1 VFLFDQDIL
10 LSLICMKYR
19 MIILFFL
26 FFGLSKA
33 QNINIDKQLLWE
45 ISKAGTKEKS
55 YLFGTLHSN
64 DKRIFDLSDSVYY
77 ALDKAKLIVLET
89 DIFELF
95 KDVDSREDLP
105 NTLYDKDGKAYTSS
119 NVASKTTYG
128 DEDGMPQFIDASL
141 EEYCHNANKKFFAL
155 EDVKDQINL
164 GTKLTFG
171 KRVFINNILNDFS
184 NQKLIELYLKGDI
197 NSIERFIKANLAGDK
212 EQFAALITDRNSK
225 MAHKLDSLL
234 KKKESF
240 FCAIGA
246 GHLAGS
252 EGVINLLRTRGY
264 RLRPMLWIRSENKTL
279 AKKSILSFRNY
290 TYKDQTSGLNANFHG
305 KPFAE
310 KKADGS
316 LSLIYR
322 EYGQG
327 NSYII
332 DIVPNDSTLSFEQI
346 ALINIASPPNS
357 SFYKKILDNG
367 TLLFEG
373 LSDNYPEGLNWVRII
388 FSDQYFAVL
397 KTYGGNKFLHSDRP
411 KKFFDNVWFE

>member
-1 VFLFDQDIL
+1 MKHLLF
-10 LSLICMKYR
+10 S
-19 MIILFFL
+19 LFFYNI
-26 FFGLSKA
+26 SSTVA
-33 QNINIDKQLLWE
+33 QYVNIEKQLLWE
-45 ISKAGTKEKS
+45 ISGNGLKEKS

-77 ALDKAKLIVLET
+77 ALDKANLIILEA

-95 KDVDSREDLP
+95 KDIDSREDLP
-105 NTLYDKDGKAYTSS
+105 NTLYDKDGKAYT
-119 NVASKTTYG
+119 ASEIASRTTYG
-128 DEDGMPQFIDASL
+128 DENGMPQFIDAAL

-155 EDVKDQINL
+155 EDVKDQLNL
-164 GTKLTFG
+164 GAKLNIT
-171 KRVFINNILNDFS
+171 KRVFINDAFNDFS

-197 NSIERFIKANLAGDK
+197 TAIERFIRANLASDK
-212 EQFAALITDRNSK
+212 KQFTALITDRNNK
-225 MAHKLDSLL
+225 MAYKLDSLL
-234 KKKESF
+234 RKKDSF

-252 EGVINLLRTRGY
+252 EGVINLLRTRGF
-264 RLRPMLWIRSENKTL
+264 RLRPMLWTRSENKTL
-279 AKKSILSFRNY
+279 AKKTINSFRSY
-290 TYKDQTSGLNANFHG
+290 TYKDLASGLNANFHG
-305 KPFAE
+305 KPFSE
-310 KKADGS
+310 KNTDGS

-346 ALINIASPPNS
+346 ATIYIASPPNIN
-357 SFYKKILDNG
+357 FNKKILDDG

-373 LSDNYPEGLNWVRII
+373 LSDTYPEGLNWVRII
-388 FSDQYFAVL
+388 FSEKHFAVL
-397 KTYGGNKFLHSDRP
+397 KTYGGNKFMHSDRP

>member
-1 VFLFDQDIL
+1 
-10 LSLICMKYR
+10 MKY
-19 MIILFFL
+19 ILFSL
-26 FFGLSKA
+26 FIYHISSTVA
-33 QNINIDKQLLWE
+33 QYVNVDKQLLWE
-45 ISKAGTKEKS
+45 ISGNGLKEKS

-77 ALDKAKLIVLET
+77 ALDKANLIILEA

-95 KDVDSREDLP
+95 KDIDSREDLP
-105 NTLYDKDGKAYTSS
+105 NTLYDKDGKAYT
-119 NVASKTTYG
+119 ASEIASRTTYG
-128 DEDGMPQFIDASL
+128 DENGMPQFIDAAL

-155 EDVKDQINL
+155 EDVKDQLDL
-164 GTKLTFG
+164 GIKTTFA
-171 KRVFINNILNDFS
+171 KRVFINDALNDFS
-184 NQKLIELYLKGDI
+184 NQKLIDLYLKGDI
-197 NSIERFIKANLAGDK
+197 TAIERFIRANLSADK
-212 EQFAALITDRNSK
+212 EQFAALITDRNNK
-225 MAHKLDSLL
+225 MVHKLDSIL

-252 EGVINLLRTRGY
+252 EGVINLLRTRGF
-264 RLRPMLWIRSENKTL
+264 RLRPVLWTRSENKTL
-279 AKKSILSFRNY
+279 AKKTINSFRSY
-290 TYKDQTSGLNANFHG
+290 TYKDLASGLNANFHG
-305 KPFAE
+305 KPFSE
-310 KKADGS
+310 KNTDGS

-346 ALINIASPPNS
+346 ATIYIASPPDIN
-357 SFYKKILDNG
+357 FNKKILDDG

-373 LSDNYPEGLNWVRII
+373 LSDTYPEGLNWVRII
-388 FSDQYFAVL
+388 FSEKHFAVL
-397 KTYGGNKFLHSDRP
+397 KTFGGNKFMHSDRP

>member
-1 VFLFDQDIL
+1 MKL
-10 LSLICMKYR
+10 LI
-19 MIILFFL
+19 FFL
-26 FFGLSKA
+26 FTAFISLAYS
-33 QNINIDKQLLWE
+33 QVVDVNKQLLWE
-45 ISKAGTKEKS
+45 ISGNGLKEKS

-77 ALDKAKLIVLET
+77 ALDKANLIILEA

-95 KDVDSREDLP
+95 KDIDSREDLP
-105 NTLYDKDGKAYTSS
+105 NTLYDKDGKAYT
-119 NVASKTTYG
+119 ASEIASRTTYG
-128 DEDGMPQFIDASL
+128 DENGMPQFIDAAL

-155 EDVKDQINL
+155 EDVKDQLNL
-164 GTKLTFG
+164 GAKLNFTK
-171 KRVFINNILNDFS
+171 RIFINDAFNDFS

-197 NSIERFIKANLAGDK
+197 TAIERFIRANLSADK
-212 EQFAALITDRNSK
+212 EQFAALITDRNNK
-225 MAHKLDSLL
+225 MAHKLDSIL

-252 EGVINLLRTRGY
+252 EGVINLLRTRGF
-264 RLRPMLWIRSENKTL
+264 RLRPMLWTRSENKTL
-279 AKKSILSFRNY
+279 AKKMINSFRSY
-290 TYKDQTSGLNANFHG
+290 TYKDLASGLNANFHG
-305 KPFAE
+305 KPFSE
-310 KKADGS
+310 KNTDGS

-332 DIVPNDSTLSFEQI
+332 DVVPNDSTLSFEQI
-346 ALINIASPPNS
+346 ATIYIASPPNS
-357 SFYKKILDNG
+357 TFYKKILDDG

-373 LSDNYPEGLNWVRII
+373 LSDTYPEGLNWVRII
-388 FSDQYFAVL
+388 FSEKYFAVI
-397 KTYGGNKFLHSDRP
+397 KTYGGNKYLHSDRP

>member
-1 VFLFDQDIL
+1 MKFLI
-10 LSLICMKYR
+10 
-19 MIILFFL
+19 FFL
-26 FFGLSKA
+26 FTAFISLAYS
-33 QNINIDKQLLWE
+33 QVVDVNKQLLWE
-45 ISKAGTKEKS
+45 ISGNGLKEKS

-77 ALDKAKLIVLET
+77 ALDRANLIILEA

-95 KDVDSREDLP
+95 KDIDSREDLP
-105 NTLYDKDGKAYTSS
+105 NTLYDKDGKAYT
-119 NVASKTTYG
+119 ASEIASRTTYG
-128 DEDGMPQFIDASL
+128 DENGMPHFIDALL

-155 EDVKDQINL
+155 ENVKDQLNL
-164 GTKLTFG
+164 GAKLNFTK
-171 KRVFINNILNDFS
+171 RIFINDAFNDFS

-197 NSIERFIKANLAGDK
+197 TAIERFIRANLSADK
-212 EQFAALITDRNSK
+212 EQFAALITDRNNK
-225 MAHKLDSLL
+225 MAHKLDSIL

-252 EGVINLLRTRGY
+252 EGVINLLRTRGF
-264 RLRPMLWIRSENKTL
+264 RLRPMFWTRSENKTL
-279 AKKSILSFRNY
+279 AKKKINSFRSY
-290 TYKDQTSGLNANFHG
+290 TYKDLASGLNANFHG
-305 KPFAE
+305 KPFSE
-310 KKADGS
+310 KNTDGS

-346 ALINIASPPNS
+346 ATIYIASPPDIN
-357 SFYKKILDNG
+357 FNKKILDDG

-373 LSDNYPEGLNWVRII
+373 LSDTYPEGLNWVRII
-388 FSDQYFAVL
+388 FSEKHFAVL
-397 KTYGGNKFLHSDRP
+397 KTYGGNKFMHSDRP

>member
-1 VFLFDQDIL
+1 MKFLI
-10 LSLICMKYR
+10 
-19 MIILFFL
+19 FFL
-26 FFGLSKA
+26 FTAFISLAYS
-33 QNINIDKQLLWE
+33 QVVDVNKQLLWE
-45 ISKAGTKEKS
+45 ISGNGLKEKS

-77 ALDKAKLIVLET
+77 AIDRANLIILEA

-95 KDVDSREDLP
+95 KDIDSREDLP
-105 NTLYDKDGKAYTSS
+105 KTLYDKDGKAYT
-119 NVASKTTYG
+119 ASEIASRTTYG
-128 DEDGMPQFIDASL
+128 NENGMPQFIDALL

-155 EDVKDQINL
+155 EDVKDQLNL
-164 GTKLTFG
+164 GAKLNFT
-171 KRVFINNILNDFS
+171 KRVFINDAFNDFS

-197 NSIERFIKANLAGDK
+197 TAIERFIRANLSADK
-212 EQFAALITDRNSK
+212 EQFATLITDRNNK
-225 MAHKLDSLL
+225 MAHKLDSIL

-264 RLRPMLWIRSENKTL
+264 RLRPILWSRSENKTL
-279 AKKSILSFRNY
+279 AKKTINSFRSY
-290 TYKDQTSGLNANFHG
+290 TYKDLASGLNANFHG
-305 KPFAE
+305 KPFSE
-310 KKADGS
+310 KNTDGS

-346 ALINIASPPNS
+346 ATIYIASPPDIN
-357 SFYKKILDNG
+357 FNKKILDDG

-373 LSDNYPEGLNWVRII
+373 LSDTYPEGLNWVRII
-388 FSDQYFAVL
+388 FSEKYFAVL
-397 KTYGGNKFLHSDRP
+397 KTYGGNKFMHSDRP

>member
-1 VFLFDQDIL
+1 MKFLI
-10 LSLICMKYR
+10 
-19 MIILFFL
+19 FFL
-26 FFGLSKA
+26 FTAFISLAYS
-33 QNINIDKQLLWE
+33 QVVDVNKQLLWE
-45 ISKAGTKEKS
+45 ISGNGLKEKS

-77 ALDKAKLIVLET
+77 ALDKANLIILEA

-95 KDVDSREDLP
+95 KDIDSREDLP
-105 NTLYDKDGKAYTSS
+105 NTLYDKDGKAYT
-119 NVASKTTYG
+119 ASEIASRTTYG
-128 DEDGMPQFIDASL
+128 DENGMPQFIDALL

-155 EDVKDQINL
+155 EDVKDQLNL
-164 GTKLTFG
+164 GAKLNFTK
-171 KRVFINNILNDFS
+171 RIFINDAFNDFS

-197 NSIERFIKANLAGDK
+197 TAIERFIRANLSVDK
-212 EQFAALITDRNSK
+212 EQFAALITDRNNK
-225 MAHKLDSLL
+225 MAHKLDSIL

-264 RLRPMLWIRSENKTL
+264 RLRPILWSRSENKTL
-279 AKKSILSFRNY
+279 AKKTINSFRSY
-290 TYKDQTSGLNANFHG
+290 TYKDLASGLNANFHG
-305 KPFAE
+305 KPFSE
-310 KKADGS
+310 KNSDGS

-327 NSYII
+327 NSYSI

-346 ALINIASPPNS
+346 ATIYIASPPDIN
-357 SFYKKILDNG
+357 FNKKILDDG

-373 LSDNYPEGLNWVRII
+373 LSDTYPEGLNWVRII
-388 FSDQYFAVL
+388 FSEKHFAVL
-397 KTYGGNKFLHSDRP
+397 KTYGGNKFMHSDRP

>member
-1 VFLFDQDIL
+1 MKFLI
-10 LSLICMKYR
+10 
-19 MIILFFL
+19 FFL
-26 FFGLSKA
+26 FTAFISFA
-33 QNINIDKQLLWE
+33 YSQFVDVNKQLLWE
-45 ISKAGTKEKS
+45 ISGNGLKEKS

-77 ALDKAKLIVLET
+77 AIDRANLIILEA

-95 KDVDSREDLP
+95 KDIDSREDLP
-105 NTLYDKDGKAYTSS
+105 NTLYDKDGKAYT
-119 NVASKTTYG
+119 ASEIASRTTYG
-128 DEDGMPQFIDASL
+128 DENGMPQFIDALL

-155 EDVKDQINL
+155 EDVKDQLNL
-164 GTKLTFG
+164 GAKLNFTK
-171 KRVFINNILNDFS
+171 RIFINDAFNDFS

-197 NSIERFIKANLAGDK
+197 TAIERFIRANLSADK
-212 EQFAALITDRNSK
+212 EQFAALITDRNNK
-225 MAHKLDSLL
+225 MAHKLDSIL

-252 EGVINLLRTRGY
+252 EGVINLLRTRGF
-264 RLRPMLWIRSENKTL
+264 RLRPMLWTRSENNTL
-279 AKKSILSFRNY
+279 AKKKINSFRSY
-290 TYKDQTSGLNANFHG
+290 TYKDLASGLNANFHG
-305 KPFAE
+305 KPFSE
-310 KKADGS
+310 KNTDGS

-346 ALINIASPPNS
+346 ATIYIASPPDIN
-357 SFYKKILDNG
+357 FNKKILDDG

-373 LSDNYPEGLNWVRII
+373 LSDTYPEGLNWVRII
-388 FSDQYFAVL
+388 FSEKHFAVL
-397 KTYGGNKFLHSDRP
+397 KTYGGNKFMHSDRP

>member
-1 VFLFDQDIL
+1 MKFLI
-10 LSLICMKYR
+10 
-19 MIILFFL
+19 FFL
-26 FFGLSKA
+26 FTTFISLAYS
-33 QNINIDKQLLWE
+33 QVVDVNKQLLWE
-45 ISKAGTKEKS
+45 ISGNGLKEKS

-77 ALDKAKLIVLET
+77 ALDRANLIILEA

-95 KDVDSREDLP
+95 KDIDSREDLP
-105 NTLYDKDGKAYTSS
+105 NTLYDKDGKAYT
-119 NVASKTTYG
+119 ASEIASRTTYG
-128 DEDGMPQFIDASL
+128 DENGMPQFIDAAL

-155 EDVKDQINL
+155 EDVKDQLNL
-164 GTKLTFG
+164 GAKLNFT
-171 KRVFINNILNDFS
+171 KRVFINDAFNDFS

-197 NSIERFIKANLAGDK
+197 SAIERFIRANLASDK
-212 EQFAALITDRNSK
+212 KQFTALITDRNNK
-225 MAHKLDSLL
+225 MANKLDSLL
-234 KKKESF
+234 RKKDSF

-264 RLRPMLWIRSENKTL
+264 RLRPILWSRSENKTL
-279 AKKSILSFRNY
+279 AKKKINSFRSY
-290 TYKDQTSGLNANFHG
+290 TYKDLASGLNANFHG
-305 KPFAE
+305 KPFSE
-310 KKADGS
+310 KNTDGS

-346 ALINIASPPNS
+346 ATIYIASQPNIN
-357 SFYKKILDNG
+357 FNKKILDDG

-373 LSDNYPEGLNWVRII
+373 LSDTYPEGLNWVRII
-388 FSDQYFAVL
+388 FSEKHFAVL
-397 KTYGGNKFLHSDRP
+397 KTYGGNKFMHSDRP

>member
-1 VFLFDQDIL
+1 MKFLI
-10 LSLICMKYR
+10 
-19 MIILFFL
+19 FFL
-26 FFGLSKA
+26 FTTFISLAYSQA
-33 QNINIDKQLLWE
+33 VDVNKQLLWE
-45 ISKAGTKEKS
+45 ISGNGLKEKS

-77 ALDKAKLIVLET
+77 ALDRANLIILEA

-95 KDVDSREDLP
+95 KDIDSREDLP
-105 NTLYDKDGKAYTSS
+105 NTLYDKDGKAYT
-119 NVASKTTYG
+119 ASEIASRTTYG
-128 DEDGMPQFIDASL
+128 DENGMPQFIDAAL

-155 EDVKDQINL
+155 EDVKDQLNL
-164 GTKLTFG
+164 GAKLNFTK
-171 KRVFINNILNDFS
+171 RIFINDAFNDFS

-197 NSIERFIKANLAGDK
+197 TAIERFIRANLSADK
-212 EQFAALITDRNSK
+212 EQFAALITDRNNK
-225 MAHKLDSLL
+225 MAHKLDSIL

-252 EGVINLLRTRGY
+252 DGVINLLRTRGY
-264 RLRPMLWIRSENKTL
+264 RLRPILWSRSENKTL
-279 AKKSILSFRNY
+279 AKKKFNSFRSY
-290 TYKDQTSGLNANFHG
+290 TYKDLASGLNANFHG
-305 KPFAE
+305 KPFSE
-310 KKADGS
+310 KNTDGS

-346 ALINIASPPNS
+346 ATIYIASPPDIN
-357 SFYKKILDNG
+357 FNKKILDDG

-373 LSDNYPEGLNWVRII
+373 LSDTYPEGLNWVRII
-388 FSDQYFAVL
+388 FSEKHFAVL
-397 KTYGGNKFLHSDRP
+397 KTYGGNKFMHSDRP

>member
-1 VFLFDQDIL
+1 MKL
-10 LSLICMKYR
+10 LI
-19 MIILFFL
+19 FFL
-26 FFGLSKA
+26 FTAFISLAYS
-33 QNINIDKQLLWE
+33 QVVDVNKQLLWE
-45 ISKAGTKEKS
+45 ISGNGLKEKS

-77 ALDKAKLIVLET
+77 ALDKANLIILEA

-95 KDVDSREDLP
+95 KDIDSREDLP
-105 NTLYDKDGKAYTSS
+105 NTLYDKDGKAYT
-119 NVASKTTYG
+119 ASEIASRTTYG
-128 DEDGMPQFIDASL
+128 DENGMPQFIDAAL

-155 EDVKDQINL
+155 EDVKDQLNL
-164 GTKLTFG
+164 GAKLNFTK
-171 KRVFINNILNDFS
+171 RIFINDAFNDFS

-197 NSIERFIKANLAGDK
+197 TAIERFIRANLSADK
-212 EQFAALITDRNSK
+212 EQFAALITDRNNK
-225 MAHKLDSLL
+225 MAHKLDSIL

-252 EGVINLLRTRGY
+252 EGVINLLRTRGF
-264 RLRPMLWIRSENKTL
+264 RLRPMLWTRSENKTL
-279 AKKSILSFRNY
+279 AKKMINSFRSY
-290 TYKDQTSGLNANFHG
+290 TYKDLASGLNANFHG
-305 KPFAE
+305 KPFSE
-310 KKADGS
+310 KNTDGS

-327 NSYII
+327 NSYSI

-346 ALINIASPPNS
+346 ATIYIACPPDINFN
-357 SFYKKILDNG
+357 KKILDDG

-373 LSDNYPEGLNWVRII
+373 LSDTYPEGLNWVRII
-388 FSDQYFAVL
+388 FSEKYFAVL
-397 KTYGGNKFLHSDRP
+397 KTYGGNKFMHSDRP

>member
-1 VFLFDQDIL
+1 MKFLI
-10 LSLICMKYR
+10 
-19 MIILFFL
+19 FFL
-26 FFGLSKA
+26 FTAFISLAYS
-33 QNINIDKQLLWE
+33 QVVDVNKQLLWE
-45 ISKAGTKEKS
+45 ISGNGLKEKS

-77 ALDKAKLIVLET
+77 ALDKANLIILEA

-95 KDVDSREDLP
+95 KDIDSREDLP
-105 NTLYDKDGKAYTSS
+105 NTLYDKDGKAYT
-119 NVASKTTYG
+119 ASEIASRTTYG
-128 DEDGMPQFIDASL
+128 DENGMPQFIDALL

-155 EDVKDQINL
+155 EDVKDQLNL
-164 GTKLTFG
+164 GAKLNFTK
-171 KRVFINNILNDFS
+171 RIFINDAFNDFS

-197 NSIERFIKANLAGDK
+197 TAIERFIRANLSADK
-212 EQFAALITDRNSK
+212 EQFAALITDRNNK
-225 MAHKLDSLL
+225 MAHKLDSIL

-264 RLRPMLWIRSENKTL
+264 RLRPILWSRSENKTL
-279 AKKSILSFRNY
+279 AKKKFNSFRSY
-290 TYKDQTSGLNANFHG
+290 TFNDLTSGLNANFHG
-305 KPFAE
+305 KPFSE
-310 KKADGS
+310 KNTDGS

-346 ALINIASPPNS
+346 ATIYIASPPDIN
-357 SFYKKILDNG
+357 FNKKILDDG

-373 LSDNYPEGLNWVRII
+373 LSDTYPEGLNWVRII
-388 FSDQYFAVL
+388 FSEKHFAVL
-397 KTYGGNKFLHSDRP
+397 KTYGGNKFMHSDRP

>member
-1 VFLFDQDIL
+1 MKFLI
-10 LSLICMKYR
+10 
-19 MIILFFL
+19 FFL
-26 FFGLSKA
+26 FTAFISLAYS
-33 QNINIDKQLLWE
+33 QFVDVNKQLLWE
-45 ISKAGTKEKS
+45 ISGNGLKEKS

-77 ALDKAKLIVLET
+77 AIDRANLIILEA

-95 KDVDSREDLP
+95 KDIDSREDLP
-105 NTLYDKDGKAYTSS
+105 NTLYDKDGKAYT
-119 NVASKTTYG
+119 ASEIASRTTYG
-128 DEDGMPQFIDASL
+128 DENGMPQFIDALL

-155 EDVKDQINL
+155 EDVKDQLNL
-164 GTKLTFG
+164 GAKLNFTK
-171 KRVFINNILNDFS
+171 RIFINDAFNDFS

-197 NSIERFIKANLAGDK
+197 TAIERFIRANLSADK
-212 EQFAALITDRNSK
+212 EQFAALITDRNNK
-225 MAHKLDSLL
+225 MAHKLDSIL

-264 RLRPMLWIRSENKTL
+264 RLRPILWSRSENKTL
-279 AKKSILSFRNY
+279 AKKTINSFRSY
-290 TYKDQTSGLNANFHG
+290 TYKDLASGLNANFHG
-305 KPFAE
+305 KPFSE
-310 KKADGS
+310 KNSDGS

-327 NSYII
+327 NSYSI

-346 ALINIASPPNS
+346 ATIYIASPPDIN
-357 SFYKKILDNG
+357 FNKKILDDG

-373 LSDNYPEGLNWVRII
+373 LSDTYPEGLNWVRII
-388 FSDQYFAVL
+388 FSEKHFAVL
-397 KTYGGNKFLHSDRP
+397 KTYGGNKFMHSDRP

>member
-1 VFLFDQDIL
+1 
-10 LSLICMKYR
+10 MKH
-19 MIILFFL
+19 ILFFL
-26 FFGLSKA
+26 FIYHISSIVG
-33 QNINIDKQLLWE
+33 QYVNVDKQLLWE
-45 ISKAGTKEKS
+45 ISGNGLKEKS

-77 ALDKAKLIVLET
+77 ALDRANLIILEA

-95 KDVDSREDLP
+95 KDIDSREDLP
-105 NTLYDKDGKAYTSS
+105 NTLYDKDGKAYT
-119 NVASKTTYG
+119 ASEIASRTTYG
-128 DEDGMPQFIDASL
+128 DENGMPQFIDAAL

-155 EDVKDQINL
+155 EDVKDQLNL
-164 GTKLTFG
+164 GAKLNFT
-171 KRVFINNILNDFS
+171 KRVFINDAFNDFS

-197 NSIERFIKANLAGDK
+197 SAIERFIRANLSADK
-212 EQFAALITDRNSK
+212 EQFTALITDRNNK
-225 MAHKLDSLL
+225 MSHNLDSIL

-252 EGVINLLRTRGY
+252 EGVINLLRTRGF
-264 RLRPMLWIRSENKTL
+264 RLRPMLWTRSENKTL
-279 AKKSILSFRNY
+279 AKKTINSYRSY
-290 TYKDQTSGLNANFHG
+290 TYKDLESGLNANFHG
-305 KPFAE
+305 KPFSE
-310 KKADGS
+310 KNTDGS

-327 NSYII
+327 NSYFI

-346 ALINIASPPNS
+346 ATIYIACPPNV
-357 SFYKKILDNG
+357 SFYKKILDDG

-373 LSDNYPEGLNWVRII
+373 LSDTYPEGLNWVRII
-388 FSDQYFAVL
+388 FSEKYFAVI
-397 KTYGGNKFLHSDRP
+397 KTYGGNKYLHSDRP

>member
-1 VFLFDQDIL
+1 MKFLI
-10 LSLICMKYR
+10 
-19 MIILFFL
+19 FFL
-26 FFGLSKA
+26 FTAFISLAYS
-33 QNINIDKQLLWE
+33 QFVDVNKQLLWE
-45 ISKAGTKEKS
+45 ISGNGLKEKS

-77 ALDKAKLIVLET
+77 ALDKANLIILEA

-95 KDVDSREDLP
+95 KDIDSREDLP
-105 NTLYDKDGKAYTSS
+105 NTLYDKDGKAYT
-119 NVASKTTYG
+119 ASEIASRTTYG
-128 DEDGMPQFIDASL
+128 DENGMPQFIDALL

-155 EDVKDQINL
+155 EDVKDQLNL
-164 GTKLTFG
+164 GAKLNFTK
-171 KRVFINNILNDFS
+171 RIFINDAFNDFS

-197 NSIERFIKANLAGDK
+197 TAIERFIRANLSADK
-212 EQFAALITDRNSK
+212 EQFAALITDRNNK
-225 MAHKLDSLL
+225 MAHKLDSIL

-264 RLRPMLWIRSENKTL
+264 RLRPILWSRSENKTL
-279 AKKSILSFRNY
+279 AKKTINSFRSY
-290 TYKDQTSGLNANFHG
+290 TYKDLASGLNANFHG
-305 KPFAE
+305 KPFSE
-310 KKADGS
+310 KNSDGS

-346 ALINIASPPNS
+346 ATIYIASPPDIN
-357 SFYKKILDNG
+357 FNKKILDDG

-373 LSDNYPEGLNWVRII
+373 LSDTYPEGLNWVRII
-388 FSDQYFAVL
+388 FSEKHFAVL
-397 KTYGGNKFLHSDRP
+397 KTYGGNKFMHSDRP

>member
-1 VFLFDQDIL
+1 MKFLI
-10 LSLICMKYR
+10 
-19 MIILFFL
+19 FFL
-26 FFGLSKA
+26 FTAFISLAYS
-33 QNINIDKQLLWE
+33 QVVDVNKQLLWE
-45 ISKAGTKEKS
+45 ISGNGLKEKS

-77 ALDKAKLIVLET
+77 AIDRANLIILEA

-95 KDVDSREDLP
+95 KDIDSREDLP
-105 NTLYDKDGKAYTSS
+105 NTLYDKDGKAYT
-119 NVASKTTYG
+119 ASEIASRTTYG
-128 DEDGMPQFIDASL
+128 DENGMPHFIDALL

-155 EDVKDQINL
+155 ENVKDQLNL
-164 GTKLTFG
+164 GAKLNFTK
-171 KRVFINNILNDFS
+171 RIFINDAFNDFS

-197 NSIERFIKANLAGDK
+197 TAIERFIRANLSADK
-212 EQFAALITDRNSK
+212 EQFAALITDRNNK
-225 MAHKLDSLL
+225 MAHKLDSIL

-252 EGVINLLRTRGY
+252 EGVINLLRTRGF
-264 RLRPMLWIRSENKTL
+264 RLRPMFWTRSENKTL
-279 AKKSILSFRNY
+279 AKKKINSFRSY
-290 TYKDQTSGLNANFHG
+290 TYKDLASGLNANFHG
-305 KPFAE
+305 KPFSE
-310 KKADGS
+310 KNTDGS

-346 ALINIASPPNS
+346 ATIYIASPPDIN
-357 SFYKKILDNG
+357 FNKKILDDG

-373 LSDNYPEGLNWVRII
+373 LSDTYPEGLNWVRII
-388 FSDQYFAVL
+388 FSEKHFAVL
-397 KTYGGNKFLHSDRP
+397 KTYGGNKFMHSDRP